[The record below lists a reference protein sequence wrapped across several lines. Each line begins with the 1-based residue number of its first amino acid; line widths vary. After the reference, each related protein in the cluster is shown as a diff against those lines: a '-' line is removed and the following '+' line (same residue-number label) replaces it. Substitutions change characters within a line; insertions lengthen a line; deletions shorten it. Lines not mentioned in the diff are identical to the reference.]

1 MKKITRKGF
10 LKLAAAAAMSG
21 VTAGA
26 LSACESASSTAASSA
41 ASSAAEGGY
50 TAGTYTAV
58 AQGINGDVTVTMTFD
73 ASSITEVVIDAS
85 GETESLGGVAAEQLT
100 ADILAAQ
107 SSEVDTVSGATITS
121 NAIKEAAAKCIA
133 HAKGVDPESMTVQTE
148 TISWRT
154 APEAIPESEIT
165 DTKSADVVVIG
176 LGQAGLACARA
187 AMEGGASVIVIE
199 KMSEEMH
206 AWTGCDFGHINS
218 QWLKEQGIPEVDP
231 VEVLNDWQLR
241 GCNMSNPTLVM
252 KYLKNCGDTFDWF
265 ISLASEEN
273 KKQLRAFHNPYPK
286 NFKGQ
291 IAGQKFWNGTA
302 QFPGIFFEGS
312 YTVTEH
318 SKVVAQYIVDQGVQ
332 VFYGNDAQYLEKDD
346 SGRVTGVIA
355 KTDSGYVRYNGT
367 KGVVLAAGDFSAD
380 AEMVDELCPNINAM
394 NFTGDGKKITGMDRD
409 GKGIKMGV
417 WAGGKLEPGPLST
430 MGGTFFFPSG
440 LIGSCGNLWLDNDC
454 KRFCNEGFGD
464 PVFAGA
470 EAARHKGTIY
480 SIFDADI
487 YEQLQSF
494 PAGHGSAFVNDPTYK
509 AGLEKAL
516 ADAYA
521 AGDEGVDECLT
532 GTGGTI
538 RLFAADTL
546 DQLAD
551 RLGLSGEKKETFL
564 AEVERYNEKCAAGY
578 DDDFGK
584 DPSVLFGVVK
594 APYYGFTKDIY
605 AGYEFL
611 CTTGGLWTD
620 NDQNVYDEHLD
631 VIPGLYAT
639 GNCCGRRFGV
649 QYSTPIAGV
658 SVGMAQTLGR
668 ELGKYLAAL

>member
-1 MKKITRKGF
+1 M
-10 LKLAAAAAMSG
+10 
-21 VTAGA
+21 
-26 LSACESASSTAASSA
+26 
-41 ASSAAEGGY
+41 
-50 TAGTYTAV
+50 
-58 AQGINGDVTVTMTFD
+58 
-73 ASSITEVVIDAS
+73 
-85 GETESLGGVAAEQLT
+85 
-100 ADILAAQ
+100 
-107 SSEVDTVSGATITS
+107 
-121 NAIKEAAAKCIA
+121 
-133 HAKGVDPESMTVQTE
+133 
-148 TISWRT
+148 
-154 APEAIPESEIT
+154 
-165 DTKSADVVVIG
+165 
-176 LGQAGLACARA
+176 
-187 AMEGGASVIVIE
+187 
-199 KMSEEMH
+199 
-206 AWTGCDFGHINS
+206 
-218 QWLKEQGIPEVDP
+218 
-231 VEVLNDWQLR
+231 
-241 GCNMSNPTLVM
+241 
-252 KYLKNCGDTFDWF
+252 
-265 ISLASEEN
+265 
-273 KKQLRAFHNPYPK
+273 
-286 NFKGQ
+286 
-291 IAGQKFWNGTA
+291 
-302 QFPGIFFEGS
+302 
-312 YTVTEH
+312 
-318 SKVVAQYIVDQGVQ
+318 
-332 VFYGNDAQYLEKDD
+332 
-346 SGRVTGVIA
+346 TGVIA
-355 KTDSGYVRYNGT
+355 KTPDGYVRYNGT

-380 AEMVDELCPNINAM
+380 AEMVDELCPNINAL

-454 KRFCNEGFGD
+454 NRFCNEGFGD

-487 YEQLQSF
+487 YQQLESF

-509 AGLEKAL
+509 ASLEQAL

-521 AGDEGVDECLT
+521 AGADGVDESLT
-532 GTGGTI
+532 TTGGTI
-538 RLFAADTL
+538 HLYAADTL

-551 RLGLSGEKKETFL
+551 YLGLSGEKKENFL
-564 AEVERYNEKCAAGY
+564 ASVENYNAKCAAGY

-584 DPSVLFGVVK
+584 DPSVLFPVQK
-594 APYYGFTKDIY
+594 APYYGFAKDIY

-620 NDQNVYDEHLD
+620 NNQNVYDEHLD

>member
-1 MKKITRKGF
+1 MKKISRKGF
-10 LKLAAAAAMSG
+10 LKLTAAAAMG
-21 VTAGA
+21 GITAGA
-26 LSACESASSTAASSA
+26 LAACESASTAASAGSTA
-41 ASSAAEGGY
+41 GGY
-50 TAGTYTAV
+50 TAGTYTAT
-58 AQGINGDVTVTMTFD
+58 AQGINGDVTVTMTFGAD
-73 ASSITEVVIDAS
+73 KITDVVIDAS
-85 GETESLGGVAAEQLT
+85 GETESIGGAAAEQLAT
-100 ADILAAQ
+100 AIMDAQ
-107 SSEVDTVSGATITS
+107 SSEVDAVAGATITS
-121 NAIKEAAAKCIA
+121 NAVKEAAGKCIA
-133 HAKGVDPESMTVQTE
+133 QAKGVDPESVTVQTE
-148 TISWRT
+148 TINWRT
-154 APEAIPESEIT
+154 APEPIAEENIT
-165 DTKSADVVVIG
+165 NTLEADVVVIG
-176 LGQAGLACARA
+176 LGQSGLACARA
-187 AMEGGASVIVIE
+187 AIEGGASVIVIE
-199 KMSEEMH
+199 KMDEENH

-273 KKQLRAFHNPYPK
+273 KKQLRAFHNPYPT
-286 NFKGQ
+286 NFKGEL
-291 IAGQKFWNGTA
+291 AGQKFWNGTA
-302 QFPGIFFEGS
+302 QFPGIFFEGT

-318 SKVVAQYIVDQGVQ
+318 SKVVTQYIVDKGAQI
-332 VFYGNDAQYLEKDD
+332 FYSNDAQYLEKDD

-355 KTDSGYVRYNGT
+355 KTPDGYVRYNGT

-380 AEMVDELCPNINAM
+380 AEMVDELCSNINAL
-394 NFTGDGKKITGMDRD
+394 NFTGDGKKIAGMDRD

-430 MGGTFFFPSG
+430 MGGTFFFPSR

-454 KRFCNEGFGD
+454 NRFCNEGFGD

-487 YEQLQSF
+487 YQQLESF

-509 AGLEKAL
+509 ASLEQAL

-521 AGDEGVDECLT
+521 AGAEGVDESLT
-532 GTGGTI
+532 TTGGTI
-538 RLFAADTL
+538 HLYAADTL

-551 RLGLSGEKKETFL
+551 YLGLSGEKKDNFL
-564 AEVERYNEKCAAGY
+564 ASIEDYNAKCAAGY

-584 DPSVLFGVVK
+584 DPSVLFPVQK
-594 APYYGFTKDIY
+594 APYYGFAKDIY

-620 NDQNVYDEHLD
+620 NNQNVYDEHLD

>member
-1 MKKITRKGF
+1 MKKISRKGF
-10 LKLAAAAAMSG
+10 LKLTAAAAMG
-21 VTAGA
+21 GITAGA
-26 LSACESASSTAASSA
+26 LAACESASTAASASSA
-41 ASSAAEGGY
+41 AGGY
-50 TAGTYTAV
+50 TAGTYTAT

-73 ASSITEVVIDAS
+73 AEKITEVVIDAS
-85 GETESLGGVAAEQLT
+85 GETESIGGAAADLLTPAILGAQFRAVDAVA
-100 ADILAAQ
+100 
-107 SSEVDTVSGATITS
+107 GATITS
-121 NAIKEAAAKCIA
+121 NAIKEAAGKCIA
-133 HAKGVDPESMTVQTE
+133 QAKGVDPESVTVQTE
-148 TISWRT
+148 TINWRT
-154 APEAIPESEIT
+154 PPEPIAEENIT
-165 DTKSADVVVIG
+165 NTLEADVVVIG
-176 LGQAGLACARA
+176 FGQAGLACARA
-187 AMEGGASVIVIE
+187 AIEGGASVIVIE
-199 KMSEEMH
+199 KMDEENH

-273 KKQLRAFHNPYPK
+273 KKQLRAFHNPYPT
-286 NFKGQ
+286 NFKGEL
-291 IAGQKFWNGTA
+291 AGQKFWNGTA
-302 QFPGIFFEGS
+302 QFPGIFFEGT

-318 SKVVAQYIVDQGVQ
+318 SKVVAQYIVDKGAQI
-332 VFYGNDAQYLEKDD
+332 FYSNDAQYLEKDD

-355 KTDSGYVRYNGT
+355 KTPDGYVRYNGT

-380 AEMVDELCPNINAM
+380 AEMVDELCPNINAL

-454 KRFCNEGFGD
+454 NRFCNEGFGD

-487 YEQLQSF
+487 YQQLESF

-509 AGLEKAL
+509 ASLEQAL

-521 AGDEGVDECLT
+521 AGPDGVDESLT
-532 GTGGTI
+532 TTGGTI
-538 RLFAADTL
+538 HLYAADTL

-551 RLGLSGEKKETFL
+551 YLGLSGEKKDNFL
-564 AEVERYNEKCAAGY
+564 ASIENYNAKCAAGY

-584 DPSVLFGVVK
+584 DPSVLFPVQK

-620 NDQNVYDEHLD
+620 NNQNVYDEHLD

>member
-1 MKKITRKGF
+1 MNKISRKGF
-10 LKLAAAAAMSG
+10 LKLTAAAAMSG
-21 VTAGA
+21 ITAGA
-26 LSACESASSTAASSA
+26 LAACESSSTAASAGSTA
-41 ASSAAEGGY
+41 GGY
-50 TAGTYTAV
+50 TAGTYTAT

-73 ASSITEVVIDAS
+73 AEKITEVVIDAS
-85 GETESLGGVAAEQLT
+85 GETESIGGAAAEQLT
-100 ADILAAQ
+100 TAILDAQ
-107 SSEVDTVSGATITS
+107 SSEVDAVAGATITS
-121 NAIKEAAAKCIA
+121 NAIKEAAGKCIA
-133 HAKGVDPESMTVQTE
+133 QAKGVDPESVTVQTE
-148 TISWRT
+148 TINWRT
-154 APEAIPESEIT
+154 APEPIAEENIT
-165 DTKSADVVVIG
+165 DTLEADVVVIG

-187 AMEGGASVIVIE
+187 E
-199 KMSEEMH
+199 KMDEENH

-273 KKQLRAFHNPYPK
+273 KKQLRAFHNPYPT
-286 NFKGQ
+286 NFKGEL
-291 IAGQKFWNGTA
+291 AGQKFWNGTA
-302 QFPGIFFEGS
+302 QFPGIFFEGT

-318 SKVVAQYIVDQGVQ
+318 SKVVTQYIVDKGAQI
-332 VFYGNDAQYLEKDD
+332 FYSNDAQYLEKDD

-355 KTDSGYVRYNGT
+355 KTPDGYVRYNGT

-380 AEMVDELCPNINAM
+380 AEMVDELCPNINAL

-454 KRFCNEGFGD
+454 NRFCNEGFGD

-487 YEQLQSF
+487 YQQLESF

-509 AGLEKAL
+509 ASLEQAL

-521 AGDEGVDECLT
+521 AGADGVDESLT
-532 GTGGTI
+532 TTGGTI
-538 RLFAADTL
+538 HLYAADTL

-551 RLGLSGEKKETFL
+551 YLGLSGEKKENFL
-564 AEVERYNEKCAAGY
+564 ASVENYNAKCAAGY

-584 DPSVLFGVVK
+584 DPSVLFPVQK
-594 APYYGFTKDIY
+594 APYYGFAKDIY

-620 NDQNVYDEHLD
+620 NNQNVYDEHLD

>member
-1 MKKITRKGF
+1 MNKISRKGF
-10 LKLAAAAAMSG
+10 LKLTAAAAMSG
-21 VTAGA
+21 ITAGA
-26 LSACESASSTAASSA
+26 LAACESSSTAASAGSTA
-41 ASSAAEGGY
+41 GGY
-50 TAGTYTAV
+50 TAGTYTAT

-73 ASSITEVVIDAS
+73 AEKITEVVIDAS
-85 GETESLGGVAAEQLT
+85 GETESIGGAAAEQLT
-100 ADILAAQ
+100 TAILDAQ
-107 SSEVDTVSGATITS
+107 SSEVDAVAGATITS
-121 NAIKEAAAKCIA
+121 NAIKEAAGKCIA
-133 HAKGVDPESMTVQTE
+133 QAKGVDPESVTVQTE
-148 TISWRT
+148 TINWRT
-154 APEAIPESEIT
+154 APEPIAEENIT
-165 DTKSADVVVIG
+165 DTLEADVVVIG

-187 AMEGGASVIVIE
+187 AIEGGASVIVIE
-199 KMSEEMH
+199 KMDEENH

-273 KKQLRAFHNPYPK
+273 KKQLRAFHNPYPT
-286 NFKGQ
+286 NFKGEL
-291 IAGQKFWNGTA
+291 AGQKFWNGTA
-302 QFPGIFFEGS
+302 QFPGIFFEGT

-318 SKVVAQYIVDQGVQ
+318 SKVVTQYIVDKGAQI
-332 VFYGNDAQYLEKDD
+332 FYSNDAQYLEKDD
-346 SGRVTGVIA
+346 SDRVTGVIA
-355 KTDSGYVRYNGT
+355 KTPDGYVRYNGT

-380 AEMVDELCPNINAM
+380 AEMVDELCPNINAL

-454 KRFCNEGFGD
+454 NRFCNEGFGD

-487 YEQLQSF
+487 YQQLESF

-509 AGLEKAL
+509 ASLEQAL

-521 AGDEGVDECLT
+521 AGADGVDESLT
-532 GTGGTI
+532 TTGGTI
-538 RLFAADTL
+538 HLYAADTL

-551 RLGLSGEKKETFL
+551 YLGLSGEKKENFL
-564 AEVERYNEKCAAGY
+564 ASVENYNAKCAAGY

-584 DPSVLFGVVK
+584 DPSVLFPVQK
-594 APYYGFTKDIY
+594 APYYGFAKDIY

-620 NDQNVYDEHLD
+620 NNQNVYDEHLD

>member
-1 MKKITRKGF
+1 MKKISRKGF
-10 LKLAAAAAMSG
+10 LKLTAAAAMG
-21 VTAGA
+21 GITAGA
-26 LSACESASSTAASSA
+26 LAACESASTAASASSA
-41 ASSAAEGGY
+41 AGGY
-50 TAGTYTAV
+50 TAGTYTAT

-73 ASSITEVVIDAS
+73 AEKITEVVIDAS
-85 GETESLGGVAAEQLT
+85 GETESIGGAAAEQLT
-100 ADILAAQ
+100 TAIMDAQ
-107 SSEVDTVSGATITS
+107 SSEVDAVAGATITS
-121 NAIKEAAAKCIA
+121 NAIKEAAGKCIA
-133 HAKGVDPESMTVQTE
+133 QAKGVDPESVTVQTE
-148 TISWRT
+148 TINWRT
-154 APEAIPESEIT
+154 PPEPIAEENIT
-165 DTKSADVVVIG
+165 NTLEADVVVIG
-176 LGQAGLACARA
+176 FGQAGLACARA
-187 AMEGGASVIVIE
+187 AIEGGASVIVIE
-199 KMSEEMH
+199 KMDEENH

-273 KKQLRAFHNPYPK
+273 KKQLRAFHNPYPT
-286 NFKGQ
+286 NFKGEL
-291 IAGQKFWNGTA
+291 AGQKFWNGTA
-302 QFPGIFFEGS
+302 QFPGIFFEGT

-318 SKVVAQYIVDQGVQ
+318 SKVVAQYIVDKGAQI
-332 VFYGNDAQYLEKDD
+332 FYSNDAQYLEKDD

-355 KTDSGYVRYNGT
+355 KTPDGYVRYNGT

-380 AEMVDELCPNINAM
+380 AEMVDELCSNINAL
-394 NFTGDGKKITGMDRD
+394 NFTGDGKKIAGMDRD

-454 KRFCNEGFGD
+454 NRFCNEGFGD

-487 YEQLQSF
+487 YQQLESF

-509 AGLEKAL
+509 ASLEQAL

-521 AGDEGVDECLT
+521 AGPDGVDESLT
-532 GTGGTI
+532 TTGGTI
-538 RLFAADTL
+538 HLYAADTL

-551 RLGLSGEKKETFL
+551 YLGLSGEKKDNFL
-564 AEVERYNEKCAAGY
+564 ASIENYNAKCAAGY

-584 DPSVLFGVVK
+584 DPSVLFPVQK

-620 NDQNVYDEHLD
+620 NNQNVYDEHLD

>member
-1 MKKITRKGF
+1 MKKISRKGF
-10 LKLAAAAAMSG
+10 LKLTAAAAMG
-21 VTAGA
+21 GITAGA
-26 LSACESASSTAASSA
+26 LAACESASTAASASSA
-41 ASSAAEGGY
+41 AGGY
-50 TAGTYTAV
+50 TAGTYTAT

-73 ASSITEVVIDAS
+73 AEKITEVVIDAS
-85 GETESLGGVAAEQLT
+85 GETERIGGAAAEQLT
-100 ADILAAQ
+100 TAIMDAQ
-107 SSEVDTVSGATITS
+107 SSEVDVVAGATITS
-121 NAIKEAAAKCIA
+121 NAIKEAAGKCIA
-133 HAKGVDPESMTVQTE
+133 QAKGVDPESVTVQTE
-148 TISWRT
+148 TINWRT
-154 APEAIPESEIT
+154 PPEPIAEENIT
-165 DTKSADVVVIG
+165 NTLEADVVVIG
-176 LGQAGLACARA
+176 FGQAGLACARA
-187 AMEGGASVIVIE
+187 AIEGGASVIVIE
-199 KMSEEMH
+199 KMDEENH

-273 KKQLRAFHNPYPK
+273 KKQLRAFHNPYPT
-286 NFKGQ
+286 NFKGEL
-291 IAGQKFWNGTA
+291 AGQKFWNGTA
-302 QFPGIFFEGS
+302 QFPGIFFEGT

-318 SKVVAQYIVDQGVQ
+318 SKVVAQYIVDKGAQI
-332 VFYGNDAQYLEKDD
+332 FYSNDAQYLEKDD

-355 KTDSGYVRYNGT
+355 KTPDGYVRYNGT

-380 AEMVDELCPNINAM
+380 AEMVDELCPNINAL

-454 KRFCNEGFGD
+454 NRFCNEGFGD

-487 YEQLQSF
+487 YQQLESF

-509 AGLEKAL
+509 ASLEQAL

-521 AGDEGVDECLT
+521 AGPDGVDESLT
-532 GTGGTI
+532 TTGGTI
-538 RLFAADTL
+538 HLYAADTL

-551 RLGLSGEKKETFL
+551 YLGLSGEKKDNFL
-564 AEVERYNEKCAAGY
+564 ASIENYNAKCAAGY

-584 DPSVLFGVVK
+584 DPSVLFPVQK

-620 NDQNVYDEHLD
+620 NNQNVYDEHLD

>member
-1 MKKITRKGF
+1 MKKISRKGF
-10 LKLAAAAAMSG
+10 LKLTAAAAMG
-21 VTAGA
+21 GITAGA
-26 LSACESASSTAASSA
+26 LAACESASTAASASSA
-41 ASSAAEGGY
+41 AGGY
-50 TAGTYTAV
+50 TAGTYTAT

-73 ASSITEVVIDAS
+73 AEKITEVVIDAS
-85 GETESLGGVAAEQLT
+85 GETESIGGAAAEQLT
-100 ADILAAQ
+100 TAIMDAQ
-107 SSEVDTVSGATITS
+107 SSEVDAVAGATITS
-121 NAIKEAAAKCIA
+121 NAIKEAAGKCIA
-133 HAKGVDPESMTVQTE
+133 QAKGVDPESVTVQTE
-148 TISWRT
+148 TINWRT
-154 APEAIPESEIT
+154 PPEPIAEENIT
-165 DTKSADVVVIG
+165 NTLEADVVVIG
-176 LGQAGLACARA
+176 FGQAGLACARA
-187 AMEGGASVIVIE
+187 AIEGGASVIVIE
-199 KMSEEMH
+199 KMDEENH

-273 KKQLRAFHNPYPK
+273 KKQLRAFHNPYPT
-286 NFKGQ
+286 NFKGEL
-291 IAGQKFWNGTA
+291 AGQKFWNGTA
-302 QFPGIFFEGS
+302 QFPGIFFEGT
-312 YTVTEH
+312 YTITEH
-318 SKVVAQYIVDQGVQ
+318 SKVVAQYIVDKGAQI
-332 VFYGNDAQYLEKDD
+332 FYSNDAQYLEKDD

-355 KTDSGYVRYNGT
+355 KTPDGYVRYNGT

-380 AEMVDELCPNINAM
+380 AEMVDELCPNINAL

-417 WAGGKLEPGPLST
+417 WAGGKLEPAPLST

-454 KRFCNEGFGD
+454 NRFCNEGFGD

-487 YEQLQSF
+487 YQQLESF

-509 AGLEKAL
+509 ASLEQAL

-521 AGDEGVDECLT
+521 AGPDGVDESLT
-532 GTGGTI
+532 TTGGTI
-538 RLFAADTL
+538 HLYAADTL

-551 RLGLSGEKKETFL
+551 YLGLSGEKKDNFL
-564 AEVERYNEKCAAGY
+564 ASIENYNAKCAAGY

-584 DPSVLFGVVK
+584 DPSVLFPVQK

-620 NDQNVYDEHLD
+620 NNQNVYDEHLD

>member
-1 MKKITRKGF
+1 MKKISRKGF
-10 LKLAAAAAMSG
+10 LKLTAAAAMG
-21 VTAGA
+21 GITAGA
-26 LSACESASSTAASSA
+26 LAACESASTAASASSA
-41 ASSAAEGGY
+41 AGGY
-50 TAGTYTAV
+50 TAGTYTAT

-73 ASSITEVVIDAS
+73 AEKITEVVIDAS
-85 GETESLGGVAAEQLT
+85 GETESIGGAAAEQLT
-100 ADILAAQ
+100 TAIMDAQ
-107 SSEVDTVSGATITS
+107 SSEVDAVAGATITS
-121 NAIKEAAAKCIA
+121 NAIKEAAGKCIA
-133 HAKGVDPESMTVQTE
+133 QAKGVDPESVTVQTE
-148 TISWRT
+148 TINWRT
-154 APEAIPESEIT
+154 PPEPIAEENIT
-165 DTKSADVVVIG
+165 NTLEADVVVIG
-176 LGQAGLACARA
+176 FGQAGLACARA
-187 AMEGGASVIVIE
+187 AIEGGASVIVIE
-199 KMSEEMH
+199 KMDEENH

-273 KKQLRAFHNPYPK
+273 KKQLRAFHNPYPT
-286 NFKGQ
+286 NFKGEL
-291 IAGQKFWNGTA
+291 AGQKFWNGTA
-302 QFPGIFFEGS
+302 QFPGIFFEGT

-318 SKVVAQYIVDQGVQ
+318 SKVVAQYIVDKGAQI
-332 VFYGNDAQYLEKDD
+332 FYSNDAQYLEKDD

-355 KTDSGYVRYNGT
+355 KTPDGYVRYNGT
-367 KGVVLAAGDFSAD
+367 KDVVLAAGDFSAD
-380 AEMVDELCPNINAM
+380 AEMVDELCPNINAL

-454 KRFCNEGFGD
+454 NRFCNEGFGD

-487 YEQLQSF
+487 YQQLESF

-509 AGLEKAL
+509 ASLEQAL

-521 AGDEGVDECLT
+521 AGPDGVDESLT
-532 GTGGTI
+532 TTGGTI
-538 RLFAADTL
+538 HLYAADTL

-551 RLGLSGEKKETFL
+551 YLGLSGEKKDNFL
-564 AEVERYNEKCAAGY
+564 ASIENYNAKCAAGY

-584 DPSVLFGVVK
+584 DPSVLFPVQK

-620 NDQNVYDEHLD
+620 NNQNVYDEHLD

>member
-1 MKKITRKGF
+1 MKKISRKGF
-10 LKLAAAAAMSG
+10 LKLTAAAAMG
-21 VTAGA
+21 GITAGA
-26 LSACESASSTAASSA
+26 LAACESASTAASASSA
-41 ASSAAEGGY
+41 AGGY
-50 TAGTYTAV
+50 TAGTYTAT

-73 ASSITEVVIDAS
+73 AEKITEVVIDAS
-85 GETESLGGVAAEQLT
+85 GETESIGGAAAEQLT
-100 ADILAAQ
+100 TAIMDAQ
-107 SSEVDTVSGATITS
+107 SSEVDAVAGATITS
-121 NAIKEAAAKCIA
+121 NAIKEAAGKCIA
-133 HAKGVDPESMTVQTE
+133 QAKGVDPESVTVQTE
-148 TISWRT
+148 TINWRT
-154 APEAIPESEIT
+154 PPEPIAEENIT
-165 DTKSADVVVIG
+165 NTLEADVVVIG
-176 LGQAGLACARA
+176 FGQAGLACARA
-187 AMEGGASVIVIE
+187 AIEGGASVIVIE
-199 KMSEEMH
+199 KMDEENH

-273 KKQLRAFHNPYPK
+273 KKQLRAFHNPYPT
-286 NFKGQ
+286 NFKGEL
-291 IAGQKFWNGTA
+291 AGQKFWNGTA
-302 QFPGIFFEGS
+302 QFPGIFFEGT

-318 SKVVAQYIVDQGVQ
+318 SKVVAQYIVDKGAQI
-332 VFYGNDAQYLEKDD
+332 FYSNDAQYLEKDD

-355 KTDSGYVRYNGT
+355 KTPDGYVRYNGT

-380 AEMVDELCPNINAM
+380 AEMVDELCPNINAL

-454 KRFCNEGFGD
+454 NRFCNEGFGD

-487 YEQLQSF
+487 YQQLESF

-509 AGLEKAL
+509 ASLEQAL
-516 ADAYA
+516 ADACA
-521 AGDEGVDECLT
+521 PAPDGVDESLT
-532 GTGGTI
+532 TTGGTI
-538 RLFAADTL
+538 HLYAADTL

-551 RLGLSGEKKETFL
+551 YLGLSGEKKDNFL
-564 AEVERYNEKCAAGY
+564 ASIENYNAKCAAGY

-584 DPSVLFGVVK
+584 DPSVLFPVQK

-620 NDQNVYDEHLD
+620 NNQNVYDEHLD

>member
-1 MKKITRKGF
+1 MKKISRKGF
-10 LKLAAAAAMSG
+10 LKLTAAAAMG
-21 VTAGA
+21 GITAGA
-26 LSACESASSTAASSA
+26 LAACESASTAASASSA
-41 ASSAAEGGY
+41 AGGY
-50 TAGTYTAV
+50 TAGTYTAT

-73 ASSITEVVIDAS
+73 AEKITEVVIDAS
-85 GETESLGGVAAEQLT
+85 GETESIGGAAAEQLT
-100 ADILAAQ
+100 TAIMDAQ
-107 SSEVDTVSGATITS
+107 SSEVDAVAGATITS
-121 NAIKEAAAKCIA
+121 NAIKEAAGKCIA
-133 HAKGVDPESMTVQTE
+133 QAKGVDPESVTVQTE
-148 TISWRT
+148 TINWRT
-154 APEAIPESEIT
+154 PPEPIAEENIT
-165 DTKSADVVVIG
+165 NTLEADVVVIG
-176 LGQAGLACARA
+176 FGQAGLACARA
-187 AMEGGASVIVIE
+187 AIESGASVIVIE
-199 KMSEEMH
+199 KMDEENH

-273 KKQLRAFHNPYPK
+273 KKQLRAFHNPYPT
-286 NFKGQ
+286 NFKGEL
-291 IAGQKFWNGTA
+291 AGQKFWNGTA
-302 QFPGIFFEGS
+302 QFPGIFFEGT

-318 SKVVAQYIVDQGVQ
+318 SKVVAQYIVDKGAQI
-332 VFYGNDAQYLEKDD
+332 FYSNDAQYLEKDD

-355 KTDSGYVRYNGT
+355 KTPDGYVRYNGT

-380 AEMVDELCPNINAM
+380 AEMVDELCPNINAL

-454 KRFCNEGFGD
+454 NRFCNEGFGD

-487 YEQLQSF
+487 YQQLESF

-509 AGLEKAL
+509 ASLEQAL

-521 AGDEGVDECLT
+521 AGPDGVDESLT
-532 GTGGTI
+532 TTGGTI
-538 RLFAADTL
+538 HLYAADTL

-551 RLGLSGEKKETFL
+551 YLGLSGEKKDNFL
-564 AEVERYNEKCAAGY
+564 ASIENYNAKCAAGY

-584 DPSVLFGVVK
+584 DPSVLFPVQK

-620 NDQNVYDEHLD
+620 NNQNVYDEHLD

>member
-1 MKKITRKGF
+1 MKKISRKGF
-10 LKLAAAAAMSG
+10 LKLTAAAAMG
-21 VTAGA
+21 GLTAGA
-26 LSACESASSTAASSA
+26 LAACESASTAASASSA
-41 ASSAAEGGY
+41 AGGY
-50 TAGTYTAV
+50 TAGTYTAT

-73 ASSITEVVIDAS
+73 AEKITEVVIDAS
-85 GETESLGGVAAEQLT
+85 GETESIGGAAAEQLT
-100 ADILAAQ
+100 TAIMDAQ
-107 SSEVDTVSGATITS
+107 SSEVDAVAGATITS
-121 NAIKEAAAKCIA
+121 NAIKEAAGKCIA
-133 HAKGVDPESMTVQTE
+133 QAKGVDPESVTVQTE
-148 TISWRT
+148 TINWRT
-154 APEAIPESEIT
+154 PPEPIAEENIT
-165 DTKSADVVVIG
+165 NTLEADVVVIG
-176 LGQAGLACARA
+176 FGQAGLACARA
-187 AMEGGASVIVIE
+187 AIEGGASVIVIE
-199 KMSEEMH
+199 KMDEENH

-273 KKQLRAFHNPYPK
+273 KKQLRAFHNPYPT
-286 NFKGQ
+286 NFKGEL
-291 IAGQKFWNGTA
+291 AGQKFWNGTA
-302 QFPGIFFEGS
+302 QFPGIFFEGT

-318 SKVVAQYIVDQGVQ
+318 SKVVAQYIVDKGAQI
-332 VFYGNDAQYLEKDD
+332 FYSNDAQYLEKDD

-355 KTDSGYVRYNGT
+355 KTPDGYVRYNGT

-380 AEMVDELCPNINAM
+380 AEMVDELCPNINAL

-454 KRFCNEGFGD
+454 IRFCNEGFGD

-487 YEQLQSF
+487 YQQLESF

-509 AGLEKAL
+509 ASLEQAL

-521 AGDEGVDECLT
+521 AGPDGVDESLT
-532 GTGGTI
+532 TTGGTI
-538 RLFAADTL
+538 HLYAADTL

-551 RLGLSGEKKETFL
+551 YLGLSGEKKDNFL
-564 AEVERYNEKCAAGY
+564 ASIENYNAKCAAGY

-584 DPSVLFGVVK
+584 DPSVLFPVQK

-620 NDQNVYDEHLD
+620 NNQNVYDEHLD

>member
-1 MKKITRKGF
+1 MKKISRKGF
-10 LKLAAAAAMSG
+10 LKLTAAAAMG
-21 VTAGA
+21 GITAGA
-26 LSACESASSTAASSA
+26 LAACESASTAASAGSTA
-41 ASSAAEGGY
+41 GGY
-50 TAGTYTAV
+50 TAGTYTAT
-58 AQGINGDVTVTMTFD
+58 AQGINGDVTVTMTFGAD
-73 ASSITEVVIDAS
+73 KITDVVIDAS
-85 GETESLGGVAAEQLT
+85 GETESIGGAAAEQLAT
-100 ADILAAQ
+100 AIMDAQ
-107 SSEVDTVSGATITS
+107 SSEVDAVAGATITS
-121 NAIKEAAAKCIA
+121 NAVKEAAGKCIA
-133 HAKGVDPESMTVQTE
+133 QAKGVDPESVTVQTE
-148 TISWRT
+148 TINWRT
-154 APEAIPESEIT
+154 APEPIAEENIT
-165 DTKSADVVVIG
+165 NTLEADVVVIG
-176 LGQAGLACARA
+176 LGQSGLACARA
-187 AMEGGASVIVIE
+187 AIEGGASVIVIE
-199 KMSEEMH
+199 KMDEENH

-273 KKQLRAFHNPYPK
+273 KKQLRAFHNPYPT
-286 NFKGQ
+286 NFKGEL
-291 IAGQKFWNGTA
+291 AGQKFWNGTA
-302 QFPGIFFEGS
+302 QFPGIFFEGT

-318 SKVVAQYIVDQGVQ
+318 SKVVTQYIVDKGAQI
-332 VFYGNDAQYLEKDD
+332 FYSNDAQYLEKDD

-355 KTDSGYVRYNGT
+355 KTPDGYVRYNGT

-380 AEMVDELCPNINAM
+380 AEMVDELCPNINAL
-394 NFTGDGKKITGMDRD
+394 NFTGDGKKIAGMDRD

-430 MGGTFFFPSG
+430 MGGTFFFPSR

-454 KRFCNEGFGD
+454 NRFCNEGFGD

-487 YEQLQSF
+487 YQQLESF

-509 AGLEKAL
+509 ASLEQAL

-521 AGDEGVDECLT
+521 AGAEGVDESLT
-532 GTGGTI
+532 TTGGTI
-538 RLFAADTL
+538 HLYAADTL

-551 RLGLSGEKKETFL
+551 YLGLSGEKKDNFL
-564 AEVERYNEKCAAGY
+564 ASIEDYNAKCAAGY

-584 DPSVLFGVVK
+584 DPSVLFPVQK
-594 APYYGFTKDIY
+594 APYYGFAKDIY

-620 NDQNVYDEHLD
+620 NNQNVYDEHLD

>member
-1 MKKITRKGF
+1 MKKISRKGF
-10 LKLAAAAAMSG
+10 LKLTAAAAMG
-21 VTAGA
+21 GITAGA
-26 LSACESASSTAASSA
+26 LAACESASTAASASSA
-41 ASSAAEGGY
+41 AGGY
-50 TAGTYTAV
+50 TAGTYTAT

-73 ASSITEVVIDAS
+73 AEKITEVVIDAS
-85 GETESLGGVAAEQLT
+85 GETESIGGAAAEQLT
-100 ADILAAQ
+100 TAIMDAQ
-107 SSEVDTVSGATITS
+107 SSEVDAVAGATITS
-121 NAIKEAAAKCIA
+121 NAIKEAAGKCIA
-133 HAKGVDPESMTVQTE
+133 QAKGVDPESVTVQTE
-148 TISWRT
+148 TINWRT
-154 APEAIPESEIT
+154 PPEPIAEENIT
-165 DTKSADVVVIG
+165 NTLEADVVVIG
-176 LGQAGLACARA
+176 FGQAGLACARA
-187 AMEGGASVIVIE
+187 AIEGGASVIVIE
-199 KMSEEMH
+199 KMDEENH

-273 KKQLRAFHNPYPK
+273 KKQLRAFHNPYPT
-286 NFKGQ
+286 NFKGEL
-291 IAGQKFWNGTA
+291 AGQKFWNGTA
-302 QFPGIFFEGS
+302 QFPGIFFEGT

-318 SKVVAQYIVDQGVQ
+318 SKVVAQYIVDKGAQI
-332 VFYGNDAQYLEKDD
+332 FYSNDAQHLEKDD

-355 KTDSGYVRYNGT
+355 KTPDGYVRYNGT

-380 AEMVDELCPNINAM
+380 AEMVDELCPNINAL

-454 KRFCNEGFGD
+454 NRFCNEGFGD

-487 YEQLQSF
+487 YQQLESF

-509 AGLEKAL
+509 ASLEQAL

-521 AGDEGVDECLT
+521 AGPDGVDESLT
-532 GTGGTI
+532 TTGGTI
-538 RLFAADTL
+538 HLYAADTL

-551 RLGLSGEKKETFL
+551 YLGLSGEKKDNFL
-564 AEVERYNEKCAAGY
+564 ASIENYNAKCAAGY

-584 DPSVLFGVVK
+584 DPSVLFPVQK

-620 NDQNVYDEHLD
+620 NNQNVYDEHLD

>member
-1 MKKITRKGF
+1 MKKISRKGF
-10 LKLAAAAAMSG
+10 LKLTAAAAMG
-21 VTAGA
+21 GITAGA
-26 LSACESASSTAASSA
+26 LAACESASTAAS
-41 ASSAAEGGY
+41 ASSATGGY
-50 TAGTYTAV
+50 TAGTYTAT

-73 ASSITEVVIDAS
+73 AEKITEVVIDAS
-85 GETESLGGVAAEQLT
+85 GETESIGGAAAEQLT
-100 ADILAAQ
+100 TAIMDAQ
-107 SSEVDTVSGATITS
+107 SSEVDAVAGATITS
-121 NAIKEAAAKCIA
+121 NAIKEAAGKCIA
-133 HAKGVDPESMTVQTE
+133 QAKGVDPESVTVQTE
-148 TISWRT
+148 TINWRT
-154 APEAIPESEIT
+154 PPEPIAEENVT
-165 DTKSADVVVIG
+165 NTLEADVVVIG
-176 LGQAGLACARA
+176 FGQAGLACARA
-187 AMEGGASVIVIE
+187 AIEGGASVIVIE
-199 KMSEEMH
+199 KMDEENH

-273 KKQLRAFHNPYPK
+273 KKQLRAFHNPYPT
-286 NFKGQ
+286 NFKGEL
-291 IAGQKFWNGTA
+291 AGQKFWNGTA
-302 QFPGIFFEGS
+302 QFPGIFFEGT

-318 SKVVAQYIVDQGVQ
+318 SKVVAQYIVDKGAQI
-332 VFYGNDAQYLEKDD
+332 FYSNDAQYLEKDD
-346 SGRVTGVIA
+346 SGRVTGVIV
-355 KTDSGYVRYNGT
+355 KTPDGYVRYNGT

-380 AEMVDELCPNINAM
+380 AEMVDELCPNINAL

-454 KRFCNEGFGD
+454 NRFCNEGFGD

-487 YEQLQSF
+487 YQQLESF

-509 AGLEKAL
+509 ASLEQAL

-521 AGDEGVDECLT
+521 AGPDGVDESLT
-532 GTGGTI
+532 TTGGTI
-538 RLFAADTL
+538 HLYAADTL

-551 RLGLSGEKKETFL
+551 YLGLSGKKKDNFL
-564 AEVERYNEKCAAGY
+564 ASIENYNAKCAAGY

-584 DPSVLFGVVK
+584 DPSVLFPVQK

-620 NDQNVYDEHLD
+620 NNQNVYDEHLD

>member
-1 MKKITRKGF
+1 MKKISRKGF
-10 LKLAAAAAMSG
+10 LKLTAAAAMG
-21 VTAGA
+21 GLTAGA
-26 LSACESASSTAASSA
+26 LAACESASTAASASSA
-41 ASSAAEGGY
+41 AGGY
-50 TAGTYTAV
+50 TAGTYTAT

-73 ASSITEVVIDAS
+73 AEKITEVVIDAS
-85 GETESLGGVAAEQLT
+85 GETESIGGAAAEQLT
-100 ADILAAQ
+100 TAIMDAQ
-107 SSEVDTVSGATITS
+107 SSEVDAVAGATITS
-121 NAIKEAAAKCIA
+121 NAIKEAAGKCIA
-133 HAKGVDPESMTVQTE
+133 QAKGVDPESVTVQTE
-148 TISWRT
+148 TINWRT
-154 APEAIPESEIT
+154 PPEPIAEENIT
-165 DTKSADVVVIG
+165 NTLEADVVVIG
-176 LGQAGLACARA
+176 FGQAGLACARA
-187 AMEGGASVIVIE
+187 AIEGGASVIVIE
-199 KMSEEMH
+199 KMDEENH

-273 KKQLRAFHNPYPK
+273 KKQLRAFHNPYPT
-286 NFKGQ
+286 NFKGEL
-291 IAGQKFWNGTA
+291 AGQKFWNGTA
-302 QFPGIFFEGS
+302 QFPGIFFEGT

-318 SKVVAQYIVDQGVQ
+318 SKVVAQYIVDKGAQI
-332 VFYGNDAQYLEKDD
+332 FYSNDAQYLEKDD

-355 KTDSGYVRYNGT
+355 KTPDGYVRYNGT

-380 AEMVDELCPNINAM
+380 AEMVDELCPNINAL

-417 WAGGKLEPGPLST
+417 WADGKLEPGPLST

-454 KRFCNEGFGD
+454 NRFCNEGFGD

-487 YEQLQSF
+487 YQQLESF

-509 AGLEKAL
+509 ASLEQAL

-521 AGDEGVDECLT
+521 AGPDGVDESLT
-532 GTGGTI
+532 TTGGTI
-538 RLFAADTL
+538 YLYAADTL

-551 RLGLSGEKKETFL
+551 YLGLSGEKKDNFL
-564 AEVERYNEKCAAGY
+564 ASIENYNAKCAAGY

-584 DPSVLFGVVK
+584 DPSVLFPVQK

-620 NDQNVYDEHLD
+620 NNQNVYDEHLD

>member
-1 MKKITRKGF
+1 MKKISRKGF
-10 LKLAAAAAMSG
+10 LKLTAAAAMG
-21 VTAGA
+21 GITAGA
-26 LSACESASSTAASSA
+26 LAACESASTAASASSA
-41 ASSAAEGGY
+41 AGGY
-50 TAGTYTAV
+50 TAGTYTAT
-58 AQGINGDVTVTMTFD
+58 AQGINGDVAVTMTFD
-73 ASSITEVVIDAS
+73 AEKITEVVIDAS
-85 GETESLGGVAAEQLT
+85 GETESIGGAAAEQLT
-100 ADILAAQ
+100 TAIMDAQ
-107 SSEVDTVSGATITS
+107 SSEVDAVAGATITS
-121 NAIKEAAAKCIA
+121 NAIKEAAGKCIA
-133 HAKGVDPESMTVQTE
+133 QAKGVDPESVTVQTE
-148 TISWRT
+148 TINWRT
-154 APEAIPESEIT
+154 PPEPIAEENIT
-165 DTKSADVVVIG
+165 NTLEADVVVIG
-176 LGQAGLACARA
+176 FGQAGLSCARA
-187 AMEGGASVIVIE
+187 AIEGGASVIVIE
-199 KMSEEMH
+199 KMDEENH

-273 KKQLRAFHNPYPK
+273 KKQLRAFHNPYPT
-286 NFKGQ
+286 NFKGEL
-291 IAGQKFWNGTA
+291 AGQKFWNGTA
-302 QFPGIFFEGS
+302 QFPGIFFEGT

-318 SKVVAQYIVDQGVQ
+318 SKVVAQYIVDKGAQI
-332 VFYGNDAQYLEKDD
+332 FYSNDAQYLEKDD

-355 KTDSGYVRYNGT
+355 KTPDGYVRYNGT

-380 AEMVDELCPNINAM
+380 AEMVDELCPNINAL

-454 KRFCNEGFGD
+454 NRFCNEGFGD

-487 YEQLQSF
+487 YQQLESF

-509 AGLEKAL
+509 ASLEQAL

-521 AGDEGVDECLT
+521 AGPDGVDESLT
-532 GTGGTI
+532 TTGGTI
-538 RLFAADTL
+538 HLYAADTL

-551 RLGLSGEKKETFL
+551 YLGLSGEKKDNFL
-564 AEVERYNEKCAAGY
+564 ASIENYNAKCAAGY

-584 DPSVLFGVVK
+584 DPSVLFPVQK

-620 NDQNVYDEHLD
+620 NNQNVYDEHLD

>member
-1 MKKITRKGF
+1 MNKISRRGF
-10 LKLAAAAAMSG
+10 LKLTAAAAMSG
-21 VTAGA
+21 ITAGA
-26 LSACESASSTAASSA
+26 LAACESSSTAASAGSTA
-41 ASSAAEGGY
+41 GGY
-50 TAGTYTAV
+50 TAGTYTAT

-73 ASSITEVVIDAS
+73 AEKITEVVIDAS
-85 GETESLGGVAAEQLT
+85 GETESIGGAAAEQLT
-100 ADILAAQ
+100 TAILDAQ
-107 SSEVDTVSGATITS
+107 SSEVDAVAGATITS
-121 NAIKEAAAKCIA
+121 NAIKEAAGKCIA
-133 HAKGVDPESMTVQTE
+133 QAKGVDPESVTVQTE
-148 TISWRT
+148 TINWRT
-154 APEAIPESEIT
+154 APEPIAEENIT
-165 DTKSADVVVIG
+165 DTLEADVVVIG

-187 AMEGGASVIVIE
+187 AIEGGASVIVIE
-199 KMSEEMH
+199 KMDEENH

-231 VEVLNDWQLR
+231 VEALNDWQLR

-273 KKQLRAFHNPYPK
+273 KKQLRAFHNPYPT
-286 NFKGQ
+286 NFKGEL
-291 IAGQKFWNGTA
+291 AGQKFWNGTA
-302 QFPGIFFEGS
+302 QFPGIFFEGT

-318 SKVVAQYIVDQGVQ
+318 SKVVTQYIVDKGAQI
-332 VFYGNDAQYLEKDD
+332 FYSNDAQYLEKDD

-355 KTDSGYVRYNGT
+355 KTPDGYVRYNGT

-380 AEMVDELCPNINAM
+380 AEMVDELCPNINAL

-454 KRFCNEGFGD
+454 NRFCNEGFGD

-487 YEQLQSF
+487 YQQLESF

-509 AGLEKAL
+509 ASLEQAL

-521 AGDEGVDECLT
+521 AGADGVDESLT
-532 GTGGTI
+532 TTGGTI
-538 RLFAADTL
+538 HLYAADTL

-551 RLGLSGEKKETFL
+551 YLGLSGEKKENFL
-564 AEVERYNEKCAAGY
+564 ASVENYNAKCAAGY

-584 DPSVLFGVVK
+584 DPSVLLLR
-594 APYYGFTKDIY
+594 
-605 AGYEFL
+605 L
-611 CTTGGLWTD
+611 CQG
-620 NDQNVYDEHLD
+620 HLCR
-631 VIPGLYAT
+631 L
-639 GNCCGRRFGV
+639 
-649 QYSTPIAGV
+649 
-658 SVGMAQTLGR
+658 
-668 ELGKYLAAL
+668 

>member
-1 MKKITRKGF
+1 MKKISRKGF
-10 LKLAAAAAMSG
+10 LKLTAAAAMG
-21 VTAGA
+21 GITAGA
-26 LSACESASSTAASSA
+26 LAACESASTAASASSA
-41 ASSAAEGGY
+41 AGGY
-50 TAGTYTAV
+50 TAGTYTAT

-73 ASSITEVVIDAS
+73 AEKITEVVIDAS
-85 GETESLGGVAAEQLT
+85 GETESIGGAAAEQLT
-100 ADILAAQ
+100 TAIMDAQ
-107 SSEVDTVSGATITS
+107 SSEVDAVAGATITS
-121 NAIKEAAAKCIA
+121 NAIKEAAGKCIA
-133 HAKGVDPESMTVQTE
+133 QAKGVDPESVTVQTE
-148 TISWRT
+148 TINWRT
-154 APEAIPESEIT
+154 PPEPIAEENIT
-165 DTKSADVVVIG
+165 NTLEADVVVIG
-176 LGQAGLACARA
+176 FGQAGLACARA
-187 AMEGGASVIVIE
+187 AIEGGASVIVIE
-199 KMSEEMH
+199 KMDEENH

-273 KKQLRAFHNPYPK
+273 KKQLRAFHNPYPT
-286 NFKGQ
+286 NFKGEL
-291 IAGQKFWNGTA
+291 AGQKFWNGTA
-302 QFPGIFFEGS
+302 QFPGIFFEGT

-318 SKVVAQYIVDQGVQ
+318 SKVVAQYIVDKGAQI
-332 VFYGNDAQYLEKDD
+332 FYSNDAQYLEKDD

-355 KTDSGYVRYNGT
+355 KTPDGYVRYNGT

-380 AEMVDELCPNINAM
+380 AEMVDELCPNINAL

-454 KRFCNEGFGD
+454 NRFCNEGFGD

-487 YEQLQSF
+487 YQQLESF

-509 AGLEKAL
+509 ASLEQAL

-521 AGDEGVDECLT
+521 AGPDGVDESLT
-532 GTGGTI
+532 TTGGTI
-538 RLFAADTL
+538 HLYAADTL

-551 RLGLSGEKKETFL
+551 YLGLSGEKKDNFL
-564 AEVERYNEKCAAGY
+564 ASIENYNAKCAAGY

-584 DPSVLFGVVK
+584 DPSVLFPVQQ
-594 APYYGFTKDIY
+594 APYYGFATDIY
-605 AGYEFL
+605 AGYECL

-620 NDQNVYDEHLD
+620 NNQNVYDDHLD

>member
-1 MKKITRKGF
+1 MKKISRKGF
-10 LKLAAAAAMSG
+10 LKLASAAAMSG
-21 VTAGA
+21 ITAGA
-26 LSACESASSTAASSA
+26 LSACNSGKEAAASSA
-41 ASSAAEGGY
+41 AASEAAFY
-50 TAGTYTAV
+50 TAGTYNAT
-58 AQGINGDVTVTMTFD
+58 AQGINGDVTVSMTFD

-85 GETESLGGVAAEQLT
+85 GETESIGGAAAETLT
-100 ADILAAQ
+100 KSILDAQ
-107 SSEVDTVSGATITS
+107 SSEVDAVAGATITS

-133 HAKGVDPESMTVQTE
+133 QAKGVDPDSMNVQTE
-148 TISWRT
+148 KISWRT
-154 APEAIPESEIT
+154 APEAIPESDIT
-165 DTKSADVVVIG
+165 GTKTADVVVIG
-176 LGQAGLACARA
+176 FGQAGLACARA
-187 AMEGGASVIVIE
+187 AVENGASVIVVE
-199 KMSEEMH
+199 KMPEESH

-241 GCNMSNPTLVM
+241 GCNMSNPNLVM
-252 KYLKNCGDTFDWF
+252 QYLKNCGDTFDWF
-265 ISLASEEN
+265 ISLASEED
-273 KKQLRAFHNPYPK
+273 KKQLRAFHNPYPT
-286 NFKGQ
+286 NFKSQ
-291 IAGQKFWNGTA
+291 LAGQKFWNGTA
-302 QFPGIFFEGS
+302 QVPGIFFEGS

-318 SKVVAQYIVDQGVQ
+318 SKVVAKYIQDKGVQ
-332 VFYGNDAQYLEKDD
+332 VFYGNDAQYLEKDA

-355 KTDSGYVRYNGT
+355 KGENGYVRYSGT

-380 AEMVDELCPNINAM
+380 AEMVDELCPNINAL
-394 NFTGDGKKITGMDRD
+394 NYTGDGKKITGMDRD

-440 LIGSCGNLWLDNDC
+440 LLGSCGNLWLDNDC

-480 SIFDADI
+480 SVFDADI

-509 AGLEKAL
+509 ANLERAL

-521 AGDEGVDECLT
+521 AGKDGVDECLT
-532 GTGGTI
+532 MTGGTI

-546 DQLAD
+546 DELAD
-551 RLGLSGEKKETFL
+551 HLGLTGEKKDNFL
-564 AEVERYNEKCAAGY
+564 ASVKNYNAKCAAGY
-578 DDDFGK
+578 DDDYGK
-584 DPSVLFGVVK
+584 DPSVLFAVQK
-594 APYYGFTKDIY
+594 APYYAFSKDIY

-620 NDQNVYDEHLD
+620 NNQNVYDEYLD

-668 ELGKYLAAL
+668 ILGTHLAQL

>member
-1 MKKITRKGF
+1 MKKISRKGF
-10 LKLAAAAAMSG
+10 LKLTAAAAMG
-21 VTAGA
+21 GITAGA
-26 LSACESASSTAASSA
+26 LAACESASTAASASSA
-41 ASSAAEGGY
+41 AGGY
-50 TAGTYTAV
+50 TAGTYTAT

-73 ASSITEVVIDAS
+73 AEKITEVVIDAS
-85 GETESLGGVAAEQLT
+85 GETESIGGAAAEQLT
-100 ADILAAQ
+100 TAIMDAQ
-107 SSEVDTVSGATITS
+107 SSEVDAVAGATITS
-121 NAIKEAAAKCIA
+121 NAIKEAAGKCIA
-133 HAKGVDPESMTVQTE
+133 QAKGVDPESVTVQTE
-148 TISWRT
+148 TINWRT
-154 APEAIPESEIT
+154 PPEPIAEENIT
-165 DTKSADVVVIG
+165 NTLEADVVVIG
-176 LGQAGLACARA
+176 FGQAGLACARA
-187 AMEGGASVIVIE
+187 AIEGGASVIVIE
-199 KMSEEMH
+199 KMDEENH

-273 KKQLRAFHNPYPK
+273 KKQLRAFHNPYPT
-286 NFKGQ
+286 NFKGEL
-291 IAGQKFWNGTA
+291 AGQKFWNGTA
-302 QFPGIFFEGS
+302 QFPGIFFEGT

-318 SKVVAQYIVDQGVQ
+318 SKVVAQYIVDKGAQI
-332 VFYGNDAQYLEKDD
+332 FYSNDAQYLEKDD
-346 SGRVTGVIA
+346 SGRVTGVIV
-355 KTDSGYVRYNGT
+355 KTPDGYVRYNGT

-380 AEMVDELCPNINAM
+380 AEMVDELCPNINAL
-394 NFTGDGKKITGMDRD
+394 NFTGDGKKIPGMDRD

-454 KRFCNEGFGD
+454 NRFCNEGFGD

-487 YEQLQSF
+487 YQQLESF
-494 PAGHGSAFVNDPTYK
+494 PAGHGSAFVNNPTYK
-509 AGLEKAL
+509 ASLEQAL

-521 AGDEGVDECLT
+521 AGPDGVDESLT
-532 GTGGTI
+532 TTGGTI
-538 RLFAADTL
+538 HLYAADTL

-551 RLGLSGEKKETFL
+551 YLGLSGEKKDNFL
-564 AEVERYNEKCAAGY
+564 ASIENYNAKCAAGY

-584 DPSVLFGVVK
+584 DPSVLFPVQK

-620 NDQNVYDEHLD
+620 NNQNVYDEHLD

>member
-1 MKKITRKGF
+1 MNKISRKGF
-10 LKLAAAAAMSG
+10 LKLTAAAAMSG
-21 VTAGA
+21 ITAGA
-26 LSACESASSTAASSA
+26 LAACESSSTAASAGSTA
-41 ASSAAEGGY
+41 GGY
-50 TAGTYTAV
+50 TAGTYTAT

-73 ASSITEVVIDAS
+73 AEKITEVVIDAS
-85 GETESLGGVAAEQLT
+85 GETESIGGAAAEQLT
-100 ADILAAQ
+100 TAIMDAQ
-107 SSEVDTVSGATITS
+107 SSEVDAVAGATITS
-121 NAIKEAAAKCIA
+121 NAIKEAAGKCIA
-133 HAKGVDPESMTVQTE
+133 QAKGVDPESVTVQTE
-148 TISWRT
+148 TINWRT
-154 APEAIPESEIT
+154 PPEPIAEENIT
-165 DTKSADVVVIG
+165 NTLEADVVVIG
-176 LGQAGLACARA
+176 FGQAGLACARA
-187 AMEGGASVIVIE
+187 AIEGGASVIVIE
-199 KMSEEMH
+199 KMDEENH

-273 KKQLRAFHNPYPK
+273 KKQLRAFHNPYPT
-286 NFKGQ
+286 NFKGEL
-291 IAGQKFWNGTA
+291 AGQKFWNGTA
-302 QFPGIFFEGS
+302 QFPGIFFEGT

-318 SKVVAQYIVDQGVQ
+318 SKVVAQYIVDKGAQI
-332 VFYGNDAQYLEKDD
+332 FYSNDAQYLEKDD

-355 KTDSGYVRYNGT
+355 KTPDGYVRYNGT

-380 AEMVDELCPNINAM
+380 AEMVDELCPNINAL

-454 KRFCNEGFGD
+454 NRFCNEGFGD

-487 YEQLQSF
+487 YQQLESF

-509 AGLEKAL
+509 ASLEQAL

-521 AGDEGVDECLT
+521 AGPDGVDESLT
-532 GTGGTI
+532 TTGGTI
-538 RLFAADTL
+538 HLYAADTL

-551 RLGLSGEKKETFL
+551 YLGLSGEKKDNFL
-564 AEVERYNEKCAAGY
+564 ASIENYNAKCAAGY

-584 DPSVLFGVVK
+584 DPSVLFPVQK

-620 NDQNVYDEHLD
+620 NNQNVYDEHLD

>member
-1 MKKITRKGF
+1 MKKISRKGF
-10 LKLAAAAAMSG
+10 LKLTAAAAMG
-21 VTAGA
+21 GITAGA
-26 LSACESASSTAASSA
+26 LAACESASTAASASSA
-41 ASSAAEGGY
+41 AGGY
-50 TAGTYTAV
+50 TAGTYTAT

-73 ASSITEVVIDAS
+73 AEKITEVVIDAS
-85 GETESLGGVAAEQLT
+85 GETESIGGAAAEQLT
-100 ADILAAQ
+100 TAIMDAQ
-107 SSEVDTVSGATITS
+107 SSEVDAVAGATITS
-121 NAIKEAAAKCIA
+121 NAIKEAAGKCIA
-133 HAKGVDPESMTVQTE
+133 QAKGVDPESVTVQTE
-148 TISWRT
+148 TINWRT
-154 APEAIPESEIT
+154 PPEPIAEENIT
-165 DTKSADVVVIG
+165 NTLEADVVVIG
-176 LGQAGLACARA
+176 FGQAGLACARA
-187 AMEGGASVIVIE
+187 AIEGGASVIVIE
-199 KMSEEMH
+199 KMDEENH

-273 KKQLRAFHNPYPK
+273 KKQLRAFHNPYPT
-286 NFKGQ
+286 NFKGEL
-291 IAGQKFWNGTA
+291 AGQKFWNGTA
-302 QFPGIFFEGS
+302 QFPGIFFEGT

-318 SKVVAQYIVDQGVQ
+318 SKVVAQYIVDKGAQI
-332 VFYGNDAQYLEKDD
+332 FYSNDAQYLEKDD
-346 SGRVTGVIA
+346 SGRVTGVIV
-355 KTDSGYVRYNGT
+355 KTPDGYVRYNGT

-380 AEMVDELCPNINAM
+380 AEMVDELCPNINAL

-454 KRFCNEGFGD
+454 NRFCNEGFGD

-487 YEQLQSF
+487 YQQLESF
-494 PAGHGSAFVNDPTYK
+494 PAGHGSAFVNNPTYK
-509 AGLEKAL
+509 ASLEQAL

-521 AGDEGVDECLT
+521 AGPDGVDESLT
-532 GTGGTI
+532 TTGGTI
-538 RLFAADTL
+538 HLYAADTL

-551 RLGLSGEKKETFL
+551 YLGLSGEKKDNFL
-564 AEVERYNEKCAAGY
+564 ASIENYNAKCAAGY

-584 DPSVLFGVVK
+584 DPSVLFPVQK

-620 NDQNVYDEHLD
+620 NNQNVYDEHLD

>member
-1 MKKITRKGF
+1 MKKISRKGF
-10 LKLAAAAAMSG
+10 LKLTAAAAMG
-21 VTAGA
+21 GITAGA
-26 LSACESASSTAASSA
+26 LAACESASTAASASSA
-41 ASSAAEGGY
+41 AGGY
-50 TAGTYTAV
+50 TAGTYTAT

-73 ASSITEVVIDAS
+73 AEKITEVVIDAS
-85 GETESLGGVAAEQLT
+85 GETESIGGAAAEQLT
-100 ADILAAQ
+100 TAIMDAQ
-107 SSEVDTVSGATITS
+107 SSEVDAVAGATITS
-121 NAIKEAAAKCIA
+121 NAIKEAAGKCIA
-133 HAKGVDPESMTVQTE
+133 QAKGVDPESVTVQTE
-148 TISWRT
+148 TINWRT
-154 APEAIPESEIT
+154 PPEPIAEENVT
-165 DTKSADVVVIG
+165 NTLEADVVVIG
-176 LGQAGLACARA
+176 FGQAGLACARA
-187 AMEGGASVIVIE
+187 AIEGGASVIVIE
-199 KMSEEMH
+199 KMDEENH

-273 KKQLRAFHNPYPK
+273 KKQLRAFHNPYPT
-286 NFKGQ
+286 NFKGEL
-291 IAGQKFWNGTA
+291 AGQKFWNGTA
-302 QFPGIFFEGS
+302 QFPGIFFEGT

-318 SKVVAQYIVDQGVQ
+318 SKVVAQYIVDKGAQI
-332 VFYGNDAQYLEKDD
+332 FYSNDAQYLEKDD
-346 SGRVTGVIA
+346 SGRVTGVIV
-355 KTDSGYVRYNGT
+355 KTPDGYVRYNGT

-380 AEMVDELCPNINAM
+380 AEMVDELCPNINAL

-454 KRFCNEGFGD
+454 NRFCNEGFGD

-487 YEQLQSF
+487 YQQLESF

-509 AGLEKAL
+509 ASLEQAL

-521 AGDEGVDECLT
+521 AGPDGVDESLT
-532 GTGGTI
+532 TTGGTI
-538 RLFAADTL
+538 HLYAADTL

-551 RLGLSGEKKETFL
+551 YLGLSGKKKDNFL
-564 AEVERYNEKCAAGY
+564 ASIENYNAKCAAGY

-584 DPSVLFGVVK
+584 DPSVLFPVQK

-620 NDQNVYDEHLD
+620 NNQNVYDEHLD

>member
-1 MKKITRKGF
+1 MKKISRKGF
-10 LKLAAAAAMSG
+10 LKLTAAAAMG
-21 VTAGA
+21 GITAGA
-26 LSACESASSTAASSA
+26 LAACESASTAASASSA
-41 ASSAAEGGY
+41 AGGY
-50 TAGTYTAV
+50 TAGTYTAT

-73 ASSITEVVIDAS
+73 AEKITEVVIDAS
-85 GETESLGGVAAEQLT
+85 GETERIGGAAAEQLT
-100 ADILAAQ
+100 TAIMDAQ
-107 SSEVDTVSGATITS
+107 SSEVDAVAGATITS
-121 NAIKEAAAKCIA
+121 NAIKEAAGKCIA
-133 HAKGVDPESMTVQTE
+133 QAKGVDPESVTVQTE
-148 TISWRT
+148 TINWRT
-154 APEAIPESEIT
+154 PPEPIAEENIT
-165 DTKSADVVVIG
+165 NTLEADVVVIG
-176 LGQAGLACARA
+176 FGQAGLACARA
-187 AMEGGASVIVIE
+187 AIEGGASVIVIE
-199 KMSEEMH
+199 KMDEENH

-273 KKQLRAFHNPYPK
+273 KKQLRAFHNPYPT
-286 NFKGQ
+286 NFKGEL
-291 IAGQKFWNGTA
+291 AGQKFWNGTA
-302 QFPGIFFEGS
+302 QFPGIFFEGT

-318 SKVVAQYIVDQGVQ
+318 SKVVAQYIVDKGAQI
-332 VFYGNDAQYLEKDD
+332 FYSNDAQYLEKDD

-355 KTDSGYVRYNGT
+355 KTPDGYVRYNGT

-380 AEMVDELCPNINAM
+380 AEMVDELCPNINAL

-454 KRFCNEGFGD
+454 NRFCNEGFGD

-487 YEQLQSF
+487 YQQLESF

-509 AGLEKAL
+509 ASLEQAL

-521 AGDEGVDECLT
+521 AGPDGVDESLT
-532 GTGGTI
+532 TTGGTI
-538 RLFAADTL
+538 HLYAADTL

-551 RLGLSGEKKETFL
+551 YLGLSGEKKDNFL
-564 AEVERYNEKCAAGY
+564 ASIENYNAKCAAGY

-584 DPSVLFGVVK
+584 DPSVLFPVQK

-620 NDQNVYDEHLD
+620 NNQNVYDEHLD

>member
-1 MKKITRKGF
+1 MEKISRKHF

-21 VTAGA
+21 VTAGT
-26 LSACESASSTAASSA
+26 LVACGGTGASTGASEAGSA
-41 ASSAAEGGY
+41 AGAY
-50 TAGTYTAV
+50 TPGTYTAT
-58 AQGINGDVTVTMTFD
+58 AAGMNGDVTVTMTFD
-73 ASSITEVVIDAS
+73 ADSITDVTVDAA
-85 GETESLGGVAAEQLT
+85 GETPDLGGVAAEKLP
-100 ADILAAQ
+100 AEILAAQ
-107 SSEVDTVSGATITS
+107 SSEVDAMAGATITS

-133 HAKGVDPESMTVQTE
+133 QAKGVDPDSMNVQTE
-148 TISWRT
+148 QISWRT
-154 APEAIPESEIT
+154 PPEAIPESEIT
-165 DTKSADVVVIG
+165 DTKQADVVVIG

-199 KMSEEMH
+199 KMDEETH

-286 NFKGQ
+286 NFKGEL
-291 IAGQKFWNGTA
+291 AGQKFWNGTA

-318 SKVVAQYIVDQGVQ
+318 SKVVTQYIVDKGVQ
-332 VFYGNDAQYLEKDD
+332 IFYGNDAQYLEKDD

-355 KTDSGYVRYNGT
+355 KTADGYVRYNGT

-380 AEMVDELCPNINAM
+380 AEMVDELCPNINAL

-440 LIGSCGNLWLDNDC
+440 LLGSCGNLWLDNDC
-454 KRFCNEGFGD
+454 KRFCNEAFGD

-480 SIFDADI
+480 SVFDADI

-509 AGLEKAL
+509 ASLEKAL
-516 ADAYA
+516 ADAVA
-521 AGDEGVDECLT
+521 AGDEGVDESLT
-532 GTGGTI
+532 TTGGTI
-538 RLFAADTL
+538 HLYAADTL

-551 RLGLSGEKKETFL
+551 RLGLTGEKKENFL
-564 AEVERYNEKCAAGY
+564 ASVENYNAKCEAGY
-578 DDDFGK
+578 DDDYGK
-584 DPSVLFGVVK
+584 DPSVLFAVKK
-594 APYYGFTKDIY
+594 APYYGFAKDIY

-620 NDQNVYDEHLD
+620 NDQNVYDEKLD

-668 ELGKYLAAL
+668 ELGKHLAAL